1 MRGGLR
7 YDVTEDS
14 SGGVGVHALDIEQVH
29 KTYDNGF
36 EALKGISLQVQEG
49 DFYGL
54 LGPNGAGKTTLISIV
69 ASLIGASSGHVR
81 VFGHDLQQDTARV
94 QQMLGLVP
102 QEFNMNWHLKVRQI
116 VETHAGYFGVPAKEA
131 REKSAHFLDMLGLWD
146 KRDQNA
152 RSLSGGMKRRLMIAR
167 AMMHHPKLLLL
178 DEPTAGVDVE
188 LKRATWACL
197 RQMNAEGVTIILTT
211 HNLEEA
217 ENLCNNLG
225 VIHQGQLI
233 EQGNMQTLM
242 KHLHAER
249 VMLEVSKPLP
259 ASYQLQ
265 GFACQRVSETVL
277 EVCLNRGTP
286 VHHVFDALQK
296 EGRVVANVWKKT
308 SRLEEI
314 FLDLIEQH
322 KEAF

>member
-1 MRGGLR
+1 MF
-7 YDVTEDS
+7 
-14 SGGVGVHALDIEQVH
+14 ALDIDHVQ

-36 EALKGISLQVQEG
+36 TALKGVSLQVQQG

-69 ASLIGASSGHVR
+69 SSLIQASSGQVR
-81 VFGHDLQQDTARV
+81 VFGHDLQKDTAIV

-116 VETHAGYFGVPAKEA
+116 VETHAGYFGVPAHEA
-131 REKSAHFLDMLGLWD
+131 RQKSEYFLKMLGLWD

-167 AMMHHPKLLLL
+167 AMMHQPKLLLL
-178 DEPTAGVDVE
+178 DEPTAGIDVE

-197 RQMNAEGVTIILTT
+197 RQMNAEGITIILTT

-225 VIHQGQLI
+225 VIHQGRLI

-242 KHLHAER
+242 KRLQAER

-265 GFACQRVSETVL
+265 GFDSQRFGDCGL
-277 EVCLNRGTP
+277 EICLAAGTP
-286 VHHVFDALQK
+286 MHHVFDALQK
-296 EGRVVANVWKKT
+296 EGHMVSNVWKKT

-322 KEAF
+322 KETS